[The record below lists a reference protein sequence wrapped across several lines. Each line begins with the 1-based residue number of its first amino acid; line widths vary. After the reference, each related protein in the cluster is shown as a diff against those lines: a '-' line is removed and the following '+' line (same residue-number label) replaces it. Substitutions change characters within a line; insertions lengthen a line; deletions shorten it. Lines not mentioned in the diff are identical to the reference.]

1 MPPASDVIAEINA
14 ARSRGD
20 LATMLALTHDHFIF
34 SFNADPDQC
43 GNGNTYIGKP
53 ALLAHL
59 SRVSRHWQLID
70 QSRSDPQEY
79 GSRVRVN
86 IRFRLLHRK
95 SRHILEGTKRHIWTV
110 RDDQAT
116 SMFEIFDAEMVR
128 AFFRMAQAGDPFEM
142 NSN

>member
-1 MPPASDVIAEINA
+1 MTTSDQPD
-14 ARSRGD
+14 G
-20 LATMLALTHDHFIF
+20 ATTLHLALEFPDRQTRFLYHF
-34 SFNADPDQC
+34 
-43 GNGNTYIGKP
+43 
-53 ALLAHL
+53 
-59 SRVSRHWQLID
+59 
-70 QSRSDPQEY
+70 
-79 GSRVRVN
+79 
-86 IRFRLLHRK
+86 RFRLLHRK